1 MESPDAQETQAE
13 TGAPEGAP
21 EAPAPEGAPE
31 GAPEAP
37 APETPAQEASAEGA
51 AFAES
56 AAQSAVPEEVLPD
69 TPAPKARAK
78 GRPKGSKTVNRRA
91 KATADPE
98 AAEFAAAPRAVVET
112 PPDIGGAA
120 SRSDIFE
127 IIRQRQ
133 TAQFERR
140 QAFYQS
146 FLPVR

>member
-1 MESPDAQETQAE
+1 MEIPEAAE
-13 TGAPEGAP
+13 TEA
-21 EAPAPEGAPE
+21 APAPEGAQETP
-31 GAPEAP
+31 APETLAQ
-37 APETPAQEASAEGA
+37 ETPAQEAPATETP
-51 AFAES
+51 
-56 AAQSAVPEEVLPD
+56 AQEAMPEEILPD

-78 GRPKGSKTVNRRA
+78 GRPKGSKTQNRRP

-98 AAEFAAAPRAVVET
+98 AAEFASVPSAVVET
-112 PPDIGGAA
+112 PP
-120 SRSDIFE
+120 DIFE

>member
-13 TGAPEGAP
+13 TA
-21 EAPAPEGAPE
+21 
-31 GAPEAP
+31 APEAP
-37 APETPAQEASAEGA
+37 APETEAPQEAM
-51 AFAES
+51 
-56 AAQSAVPEEVLPD
+56 PEEVLPEEPPD
-69 TPAPKARAK
+69 TPAPKARAN
-78 GRPKGSKTVNRRA
+78 GRPKGSKTVNRRP

-98 AAEFAAAPRAVVET
+98 GAAEEGAASAAAPSAVVET

-127 IIRQRQ
+127 ITRQRQ

>member
-13 TGAPEGAP
+13 TPAPETAAP
-21 EAPAPEGAPE
+21 EAR
-31 GAPEAP
+31 APEAP
-37 APETPAQEASAEGA
+37 APETPAPEAPAPEASAE
-51 AFAES
+51 S
-56 AAQSAVPEEVLPD
+56 AARSAVPEEVLPEEPQ
-69 TPAPKARAK
+69 TPRPKARPK

-91 KATADPE
+91 RATADPE
-98 AAEFAAAPRAVVET
+98 ATEFAAAPSAVVET
-112 PPDIGGAA
+112 PP
-120 SRSDIFE
+120 DIFE

>member
-13 TGAPEGAP
+13 TAPVPQEAAPEGAP
-21 EAPAPEGAPE
+21 ETEAAAPETE
-31 GAPEAP
+31 
-37 APETPAQEASAEGA
+37 APETPAQEAM
-51 AFAES
+51 
-56 AAQSAVPEEVLPD
+56 PEEVLPEEQ
-69 TPAPKARAK
+69 PAPKARPK
-78 GRPKGSKTVNRRA
+78 GRPKGSKTQNRRP

-98 AAEFAAAPRAVVET
+98 AAEFASVPSAVVET
-112 PPDIGGAA
+112 PP
-120 SRSDIFE
+120 DIFE

>member
-1 MESPDAQETQAE
+1 MEIPEAAETEAAPAPDGAQET
-13 TGAPEGAP
+13 
-21 EAPAPEGAPE
+21 PAPETLAQ
-31 GAPEAP
+31 
-37 APETPAQEASAEGA
+37 ETPAQEAPATETP
-51 AFAES
+51 
-56 AAQSAVPEEVLPD
+56 AQEAMPEEILPD

-78 GRPKGSKTVNRRA
+78 GRPKGSKTQNRRP

-98 AAEFAAAPRAVVET
+98 AAEFASVPSAVVET
-112 PPDIGGAA
+112 PP
-120 SRSDIFE
+120 DIFE

>member
-1 MESPDAQETQAE
+1 MEI
-13 TGAPEGAP
+13 P
-21 EAPAPEGAPE
+21 EAAEIEGAPEGAPE
-31 GAPEAP
+31 GASETPAQEAPEPEA
-37 APETPAQEASAEGA
+37 PAQEASAEGA
-51 AFAES
+51 AR
-56 AAQSAVPEEVLPD
+56 SAVPEEVLPEE

-78 GRPKGSKTVNRRA
+78 GRPKGSKTVNRRP

-98 AAEFAAAPRAVVET
+98 ATEFAAAPSAVVET
-112 PPDIGGAA
+112 PP
-120 SRSDIFE
+120 DIFE

>member
-13 TGAPEGAP
+13 TAPVPQEAAPEEAPPKAAP
-21 EAPAPEGAPE
+21 EEAPPEAAPEEDLPE
-31 GAPEAP
+31 
-37 APETPAQEASAEGA
+37 
-51 AFAES
+51 
-56 AAQSAVPEEVLPD
+56 AVPEEAPQEEP
-69 TPAPKARAK
+69 PAPKARPK
-78 GRPKGSKTVNRRA
+78 GRPKGSKTQNRRP

-98 AAEFAAAPRAVVET
+98 AAEFASVPSAVVET
-112 PPDIGGAA
+112 PP
-120 SRSDIFE
+120 DIFE

>member
-1 MESPDAQETQAE
+1 MEIPEAE
-13 TGAPEGAP
+13 TERAP
-21 EAPAPEGAPE
+21 EAPAPEAP
-31 GAPEAP
+31 APEAP
-37 APETPAQEASAEGA
+37 APETPAPETPAQEAM
-51 AFAES
+51 
-56 AAQSAVPEEVLPD
+56 PEEILPD

-78 GRPKGSKTVNRRA
+78 GRPKGSKTVNRRP

-98 AAEFAAAPRAVVET
+98 AAEFASVPSAVVET
-112 PPDIGGAA
+112 PP
-120 SRSDIFE
+120 DIFE

>member
-1 MESPDAQETQAE
+1 MKIPEAAE
-13 TGAPEGAP
+13 TEA
-21 EAPAPEGAPE
+21 APAPEGAQETP
-31 GAPEAP
+31 APETLAQETPAPETP
-37 APETPAQEASAEGA
+37 APETPAQEAM
-51 AFAES
+51 
-56 AAQSAVPEEVLPD
+56 PEEILPD

-78 GRPKGSKTVNRRA
+78 GRPKGSKTQNRRP

-98 AAEFAAAPRAVVET
+98 AAEFASVPSAVVET
-112 PPDIGGAA
+112 PP
-120 SRSDIFE
+120 DIFE

>member
-13 TGAPEGAP
+13 TPAPEGAP

-31 GAPEAP
+31 TP
-37 APETPAQEASAEGA
+37 APETPAQEAM
-51 AFAES
+51 
-56 AAQSAVPEEVLPD
+56 PEEVLPEEP
-69 TPAPKARAK
+69 PAPKAKAK
-78 GRPKGSKTVNRRA
+78 GRPKGSKTVNRRP

-112 PPDIGGAA
+112 PP
-120 SRSDIFE
+120 DIFE